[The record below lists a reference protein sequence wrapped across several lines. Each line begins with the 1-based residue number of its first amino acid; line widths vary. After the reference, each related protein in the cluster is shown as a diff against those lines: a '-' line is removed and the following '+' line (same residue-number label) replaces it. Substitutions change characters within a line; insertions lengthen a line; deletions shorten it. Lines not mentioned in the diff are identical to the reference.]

1 MSLIL
6 QDLSGLLRDYSVCG
20 SQFKPAYFDLL
31 YFLIYFLNC
40 ITYGLNSHLRK
51 WPDFSE
57 GSQTSYMEFSEC
69 ERQFFLSVLAWTL
82 GVILGWSMYLNGGI
96 RKPGPAD
103 SAPYQGEALCKS
115 QPCLILRVL
124 IYKTRIW
131 MISKA
136 PFSTE
141 SLLYYPQIF
150 VIFPFT
156 LVESIHL
163 FQHLQHFQL
172 VYLFI

>member
-1 MSLIL
+1 M
-6 QDLSGLLRDYSVCG
+6 RDYSVCG

-31 YFLIYFLNC
+31 NFIIYFLKC

-51 WPDFSE
+51 WPDFSKC
-57 GSQTSYMEFSEC
+57 SQTNYMEFSEC
-69 ERQFFLSVLAWTL
+69 ESQFFLSVLAWTL
-82 GVILGWSMYLNGGI
+82 GMILVWSMCLNGGI

-103 SAPYQGEALCKS
+103 SAPYQGEALHKS
-115 QPCLILRVL
+115 QSCLILRVL
-124 IYKTRIW
+124 IYKMRIW

-163 FQHLQHFQL
+163 FQHLRHFPSA
-172 VYLFI
+172 YLLI

>member
-115 QPCLILRVL
+115 HNHV
-124 IYKTRIW
+124 
-131 MISKA
+131 
-136 PFSTE
+136 
-141 SLLYYPQIF
+141 
-150 VIFPFT
+150 
-156 LVESIHL
+156 
-163 FQHLQHFQL
+163 
-172 VYLFI
+172 